1 MSNENKQGCGCGGHG
16 HEHEENHE
24 CGCKGHAHEHGE
36 NHECGCGG
44 HEHEAHDYDEN
55 ENEEAQIIYLTLDDE
70 KEIAC
75 KVLTIFEVEGNEY
88 ISLLPENSEDV
99 YIYKYKEVEEVPELE
114 QIESNDEFNKVS
126 QAFYD
131 LCD

>member
-1 MSNENKQGCGCGGHG
+1 MNNEKKQGCGCEG
-16 HEHEENHE
+16 HEHV
-24 CGCKGHAHEHGE
+24 G

-44 HEHEAHDYDEN
+44 HCNENEAHDH
-55 ENEEAQIIYLTLDDE
+55 EESQIIYLTLDDE
-70 KEIAC
+70 QEIAC
-75 KVLTIFEVEGNEY
+75 KVLTIFEVEDKEY

-99 YIYKYKEVEEVPELE
+99 YIYKYKETEEAPKLE
-114 QIESNDEFNKVS
+114 QIESDDEFNKVS